1 MSHIEIVPNL
11 WLGNQY
17 STTLFNGNT
26 VLSIGCKS
34 KKQFINQMKLS
45 IIDSKDSDI
54 TKILPQAMDFIDKN
68 IKSNNQILV
77 LE

>member
-26 VLSIGCKS
+26 VLSIGCNS
-34 KKQFINQMKLS
+34 KKFINQMKLS
-45 IIDSKDSDI
+45 IIDS
-54 TKILPQAMDFIDKN
+54 TT
-68 IKSNNQILV
+68 SNGLY
-77 LE
+77 

>member
-17 STTLFNGNT
+17 STTLFNDNT
-26 VLSIGCKS
+26 VLSIGCNS

-45 IIDSKDSDI
+45 II

-77 LE
+77 LK